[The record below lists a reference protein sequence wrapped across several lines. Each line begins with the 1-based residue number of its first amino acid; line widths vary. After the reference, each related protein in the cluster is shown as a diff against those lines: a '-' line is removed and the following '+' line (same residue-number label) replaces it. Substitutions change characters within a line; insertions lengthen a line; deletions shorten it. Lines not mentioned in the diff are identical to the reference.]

1 MEAVINIAEYAKHLN
16 EVNTTLGIN
25 LRRDIEDYV
34 RKGTHRGQ
42 SMGNTGLLSEIEK
55 NTPLSDNLG
64 KPVRRG
70 GGVDTVPEGKG
81 KWTSGKSGSAVHA
94 AYLWRDEIT
103 TQGTTTT
110 VKIRNDA
117 IYSEFL
123 EFGSTPGKRPWPNV
137 SSYPEPRTFKAKDL
151 NFEGVHGSRANK
163 IWAGGR
169 WDHVAGG
176 PVAMAM
182 SSTGREGWH
191 SRSKGYSFDE
201 FINRWILEARAALSG
216 ERKNRARNR

>member
-16 EVNTTLGIN
+16 EVNATLGID
-25 LRRDIEDYV
+25 LRQDIEDYV

-42 SMGNTGLLSEIEK
+42 SMGNAGLLSEIEK

-64 KPVRRG
+64 KPVGRG
-70 GGVDTVPEGKG
+70 SGTGTASDGKR
-81 KWTSGKSGSAVHA
+81 TNGKSGSAVHA

-110 VKIRNDA
+110 VTIRNDA

-123 EFGSTPGKRPWPNV
+123 EFGSTPGDKPWPHV
-137 SSYPEPRTFKAKDL
+137 SSYPEPRTFEANDP
-151 NFEGVHGSRANK
+151 NFEGFHRSTANK

-191 SRSKGYSFDE
+191 SRAKGYSFDA
-201 FINRWILEARAALSG
+201 FINRWILETRAALSG